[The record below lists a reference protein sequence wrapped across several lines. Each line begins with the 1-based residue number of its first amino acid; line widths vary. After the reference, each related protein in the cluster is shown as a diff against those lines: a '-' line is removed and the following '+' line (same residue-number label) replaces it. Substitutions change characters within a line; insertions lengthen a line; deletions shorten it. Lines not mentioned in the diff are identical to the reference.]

1 MLLDDEL
8 SELHDAGSVWEREV
22 ERAIVAEEEI
32 VQYVKMLERRYDS
45 ELPSER
51 QGEQMP
57 SSDAMVAE
65 LEEFLRAQRSA
76 EDQTEEA

>member
-8 SELHDAGSVWEREV
+8 GELRDAGAVWEREV
-22 ERAIVAEEEI
+22 GRAIEAEEEI

-45 ELPSER
+45 EVPSER
-51 QGEQMP
+51 QREEMP

-65 LEEFLRAQRSA
+65 LEEFLRAQRSP
-76 EDQTEEA
+76 EDQAD